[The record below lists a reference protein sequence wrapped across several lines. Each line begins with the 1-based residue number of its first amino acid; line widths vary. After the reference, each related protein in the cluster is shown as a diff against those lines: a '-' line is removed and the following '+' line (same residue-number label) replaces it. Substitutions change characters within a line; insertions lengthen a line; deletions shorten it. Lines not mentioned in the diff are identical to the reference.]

1 MRASEQWALIEREL
15 GEWDEARLAFTPE
28 GPVADAAAVLAPL
41 QPGRVGSEL
50 RIHVSRSGGGPER
63 LRNVLRRLDRK
74 RVWGQLSLVEGIAA
88 AAAASPG
95 ASPELTPS
103 LAAGWDATVA
113 ALPPDWSD
121 LLCELML
128 GASDLVPRAAL
139 LGAPLNPTRNPDT
152 TALRFRISGKQGYG
166 ASPGDGA
173 AVLRAHGRGGD
184 NGPDHCPERTVGH
197 GERRHAGP
205 GLARRGPLRLSGRGR
220 RSPLASPSG
229 RSWRS
234 PACPSRRADRRRN
247 GASRLARASP
257 STSAFR
263 RT

>member
-1 MRASEQWALIEREL
+1 MRASEQWAQIEREL

-50 RIHVSRSGGGPER
+50 RIHVSRAGGGPER
-63 LRNVLRRLDRK
+63 LKNVLRRLDRK
-74 RVWGQLSLVEGIAA
+74 RVWGQLRLVEGIAA

-95 ASPELTPS
+95 ASPEPTPS

-166 ASPGDGA
+166 ASPGM
-173 AVLRAHGRGGD
+173 
-184 NGPDHCPERTVGH
+184 
-197 GERRHAGP
+197 
-205 GLARRGPLRLSGRGR
+205 ARRCFERMDAEGITGRLTVLNALSDTENAVTQGPVWRV
-220 RSPLASPSG
+220 AG
-229 RSWRS
+229 RSV
-234 PACPSRRADRRRN
+234 
-247 GASRLARASP
+247 
-257 STSAFR
+257 
-263 RT
+263 